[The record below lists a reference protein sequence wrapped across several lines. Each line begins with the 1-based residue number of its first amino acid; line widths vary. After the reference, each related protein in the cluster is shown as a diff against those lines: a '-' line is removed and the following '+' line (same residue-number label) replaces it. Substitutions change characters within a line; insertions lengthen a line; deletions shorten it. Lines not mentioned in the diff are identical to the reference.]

1 MKGIIL
7 AGGTGKR
14 LWPITEGVSKQ
25 LLHVHDKPMI
35 YYPLSTLM
43 LAGIREIAMITTEQ
57 DNLSFKRLLGDGST
71 IGINIKYFVQQEPNG
86 IAEAFILCE
95 DFIGSSPVAL
105 ILGDNIFHGQGVG
118 RNLRNFSD
126 PKGAHIFAYQ
136 VNNPQDFGVVVLNDE
151 LSPIDIV
158 EKPTNIASNLAVP
171 GLYFY
176 NSAVTKMAKLVKRS
190 MRGELEITSL
200 NLMYLENKLLEVS
213 VLSRGIGEVIIA
225 KHRNGELGT
234 VKTKFIGQYAK
245 FAELDGWNA
254 DSILQNEY
262 GKQEDQMPRNT
273 AFKTYRSRMDE
284 EIGGDADP
292 LDVF

>member
-7 AGGTGKR
+7 AGGTGTR

-43 LAGIREIAMITTEQ
+43 LAGIREIAIITTEQ
-57 DNLSFKRLLGDGST
+57 DQPSFKRLLGDGST
-71 IGINIKYFVQQEPNG
+71 LGINIKYFIPHEPNG

-126 PKGAHIFAYQ
+126 PRGAHIFAYQ
-136 VNNPQDFGVVVLNDE
+136 VNNPQDFGVVVLNDV
-151 LSPIDIV
+151 LSPVDIV
-158 EKPTNIASNLAVP
+158 EKPTSNPSNLAVP

-176 NSAVTKMAKLVKRS
+176 NSEVTKMAKLVKRS
-190 MRGELEITSL
+190 KRGELEITSL
-200 NLMYLENKLLEVS
+200 NLMYLENKSLEVS
-213 VLSRGIGEVIIA
+213 VLSRGTAWFDG
-225 KHRNGELGT
+225 GT
-234 VKTKFIGQYAK
+234 VKALHEATSYIKSIEERQGQKVGCIEEISWRNKWITDKDLKTKGEKYQ
-245 FAELDGWNA
+245 N
-254 DSILQNEY
+254 NEY
-262 GKQEDQMPRNT
+262 GLYLN
-273 AFKTYRSRMDE
+273 S
-284 EIGGDADP
+284 
-292 LDVF
+292 LLNN

>member
-7 AGGTGKR
+7 AGGTGTR

-57 DNLSFKRLLGDGST
+57 DQPSFKRLLGDGST
-71 IGINIKYFVQQEPNG
+71 LGINIKYFIQHEPNG

-126 PKGAHIFAYQ
+126 PRGAHIFAYQ
-136 VNNPQDFGVVVLNDE
+136 VNNPQDFGVVVLNDV
-151 LSPIDIV
+151 LSPVDIV
-158 EKPTNIASNLAVP
+158 EKPTNNPSNLAVP

-176 NSAVTKMAKLVKRS
+176 HSEVTKMAKLVKRS
-190 MRGELEITSL
+190 KRGELEITSL
-200 NLMYLENKLLEVS
+200 NLMYLENKSLEVS
-213 VLSRGIGEVIIA
+213 VLSRGTAWFDG
-225 KHRNGELGT
+225 GT
-234 VKTKFIGQYAK
+234 VKALHEATSYIKSIEERQGQKVGCIEEISWRNKWITDKDLKNKAVKYQ
-245 FAELDGWNA
+245 N
-254 DSILQNEY
+254 NEY
-262 GKQEDQMPRNT
+262 GMYLKSLLND
-273 AFKTYRSRMDE
+273 
-284 EIGGDADP
+284 
-292 LDVF
+292 